1 MVAGI
6 HALVLDHIER
16 GADSTDFADLQVSA
30 RHDEVYALHEVP
42 GKESEAR
49 VVWVEVRPR
58 VVEVPTAALQS
69 LAPGQEPQQ
78 SRVRLLFIE
87 SVRSIR

>member
-1 MVAGI
+1 
-6 HALVLDHIER
+6 
-16 GADSTDFADLQVSA
+16 
-30 RHDEVYALHEVP
+30 
-42 GKESEAR
+42 
-49 VVWVEVRPR
+49 
-58 VVEVPTAALQS
+58 LQS